1 MSYINQQEIA
11 TLEKIM
17 TVGSMLHAI
26 NKDAE
31 KKTAEY
37 NNVVRKI
44 ITMYDNQISNT
55 VDETEKQRLR
65 NQKNFAL
72 IKCSDNQNP
81 TAPLIE
87 KIHRKFQSKNLYFNN
102 LYFNPDNP
110 LEELSENNRRLGFH
124 CVSELCEPFCEYPF
138 YNEELKVEV
147 YGLYNN
153 DFSQPIE
160 SENAEVLKYS
170 HIATLKMDKENK
182 DLVVLSYTDGTKS
195 ITIDY
200 SKGRNS
206 AKVLLS
212 NIKSIDEN
220 ASENENLVEE
230 DVDETTSFY
239 LGHQDNQPDQPPF

>member
-1 MSYINQQEIA
+1 MSYINQQEIT
-11 TLEKIM
+11 TLETIM

-26 NKDAE
+26 NKEAK
-31 KKTAEY
+31 KKTVEY

-44 ITMYDNQISNT
+44 ITMYDNQINNT

-65 NQKNFAL
+65 NQKDFAL

-81 TAPLIE
+81 TDPLIE
-87 KIHRKFQSKNLYFNN
+87 RTHWKFQSKN

-110 LEELSENNRRLGFH
+110 LEELSGDNRTLGFH
-124 CVSELCEPFCEYPF
+124 CVSELCEPFIEYPF

-182 DLVVLSYTDGTKS
+182 DLVILSYTDGTKS

-206 AKVLLS
+206 ARVLFP

-230 DVDETTSFY
+230 DVDETTTTY